1 MPNIRAATVCSA
13 HRGCANMHADR
24 SMLCWARA
32 RRHAAMLDSIA
43 VGPGVDDRLLSAAV
57 GALCGLPDPA
67 DRRPVREHVRGH
79 DQALN
84 RLPQAYQGG
93 RRRRRGRP
101 TRWEHALGA
110 WRVWRASAPPSAALR
125 AAQAAATR
133 AEVTMEYRSNC
144 VRVGLWRCRPMDKW
158 TRGPC
163 LRCWVESFG
172 ALGCMQVEKMGG
184 RLLG

>member
-1 MPNIRAATVCSA
+1 M
-13 HRGCANMHADR
+13 
-24 SMLCWARA
+24 
-32 RRHAAMLDSIA
+32 
-43 VGPGVDDRLLSAAV
+43 LSAAV
-57 GALCGLPDPA
+57 GTLCGLHDPA

-133 AEVTMEYRSNC
+133 AEVTREYRSNC

-163 LRCWVESFG
+163 LRCWVESLG
-172 ALGCMQVEKMGG
+172 ALGCTACRPRKWGVVSSEGG
-184 RLLG
+184 GDVANIVTPRSELFCAGKRIARRAD